1 MTQSRPGDVFRP
13 GDLLNNTY
21 RIEAL
26 LGRGGT
32 SDVYRARNEIS
43 GRLVALKA
51 LKSEFSGN
59 EDYLVLLTREEE
71 IRDIR
76 HDAVVRY
83 SENHRT
89 HDGLVYLV
97 MDYVE
102 GPGLDEMMKT
112 GGLSADDLVTI
123 CRRVSEGLH
132 AAHSRNIVH
141 RDLSPDNI
149 ILRDGV
155 PSQAV
160 IIDFGIA
167 KDTNPG
173 AKTIVGNEF
182 AGKYAYAAPEQLKGQ
197 TDARS
202 DIYSLGA
209 LLLAVFRGK
218 SPTEGKNPM
227 EVIQGKSE
235 PLDTEGVPEPLKGL
249 IDRMTD
255 PDPDKRFQSAAEVL
269 AHIDPAG
276 DATVIAGALPGGLS
290 GDVTHPPRP
299 GTAVPPPPAA
309 STAVPAGSAAGSGR
323 KSRGGLILV
332 LLLLVLAGAG
342 GGGYYLGLFDKFLVT
357 SYPLADPYTLIVEKP
372 ENAAPRAVG
381 YVPSPK
387 VQQAIERKMIA
398 QSGTSELTLASGN
411 IADTWGEDILTVLDT
426 LAPIDQWRLVVSG
439 NRAQITGTARDRRAR
454 DLAANAFRG
463 GLPGG
468 LTGKALISLGP
479 ATIKTEEL
487 THLLDEYADCGK
499 LALKDVPPFGYGLNS
514 TITVVGR
521 LASSASRI
529 KLFDAIRE
537 LAGDREVVVD
547 TEILNP
553 TLCLTETYLPSA
565 PESAIDI
572 EFSVG
577 DNGTP
582 NPTGRFFV
590 GENPVIDVVL
600 PRSVDSGFLSVSI
613 LDVSGNVFHLLPN
626 RSRTDNSVAAL
637 RAGRTGPIKVR
648 VAYPRKDVLTGGKLG
663 FQVDDSTLGKSKV
676 IVIHSAQP
684 LFSTLRPTIESAA
697 GYAQA
702 LADLAAANSNLIYSL
717 DSRIMIS
724 AKP

>member
-1 MTQSRPGDVFRP
+1 MTESRPGDVFRP

-102 GPGLDEMMKT
+102 GPGLDALMKK
-112 GGLSADDLVTI
+112 GGMSADDLVTI
-123 CRRVSEGLH
+123 CRRVTEGLQ

-149 ILRDGV
+149 ILRDGI

-173 AKTIVGNEF
+173 AETIVGNEF
-182 AGKYAYAAPEQLKGQ
+182 AGKYAYAAPEQLSGN

-202 DIYSLGA
+202 DIYALGA
-209 LLLAVFRGK
+209 LLLAVFRGEA
-218 SPTEGKNPM
+218 PNTGKNPM
-227 EVIQGKSE
+227 EVVKGKSD
-235 PLDTEGVPEPLKGL
+235 PLNTEGVPEPLKGL
-249 IDRMTD
+249 IDRMTA
-255 PDPDKRFQSAAEVL
+255 PDPDQRFQTAAEVL
-269 AHIDPAG
+269 AHIDPVS
-276 DATVIAGALPGGLS
+276 DATVIAPLPRAS
-290 GDVTHPPRP
+290 ET
-299 GTAVPPPPAA
+299 TVPPTMVSPQASPPEKA
-309 STAVPAGSAAGSGR
+309 PAPR
-323 KSRGGLILV
+323 KSRGGLV
-332 LLLLVLAGAG
+332 AVLLLVLVAAGG
-342 GGGYYLGLFDKFLVT
+342 GGGYYAGWFDGLLTKA
-357 SYPLADPYTLIVEKP
+357 YPLADPFSLIIEKP
-372 ENAAPRAVG
+372 ENGPPRAVG
-381 YVPSPK
+381 YVPSPE

-398 QSGTSELTLASGN
+398 QSGTSELTLATGDISES
-411 IADTWGEDILTVLDT
+411 WGADILDVLDT
-426 LAPIDQWRLVVSG
+426 LKPVDQWRLIVSG
-439 NRAQITGTARDRRAR
+439 NRAQITGTAATRAVRDQ
-454 DLAANAFRG
+454 AAAAFG
-463 GLPGG
+463 QGLPGA
-468 LTGKALISLGP
+468 LSGKASIALGP
-479 ATIKTEEL
+479 LVVTPNML
-487 THLLDEYADCGK
+487 TPLLKKFADCGR
-499 LALKDVPPFGYGLNS
+499 LALADVPQLGYGQDS
-514 TITVVGR
+514 TITVRGR
-521 LASSASRI
+521 LAQASSRVG
-529 KLFDAIRE
+529 LFDAIRAV
-537 LAGDREVVVD
+537 AGDRPVVID
-547 TEILNP
+547 TEMLNP
-553 TLCLTETYLPSA
+553 TLCLIEKFLPHA
-565 PESAIDI
+565 PESGI
-572 EFSVG
+572 EVDFSVG
-577 DNGTP
+577 DELTP
-582 NPTGRFFV
+582 NPSGRFFV

-600 PRSVDSGFLSVSI
+600 PQSVDSGFLSVSI

-626 RSRTDNSVAAL
+626 RIRADNSVATL
-637 RAGRTGPIKVR
+637 RGGAIGPVHVR
-648 VAYPRKDVLTGGKLG
+648 VAFPKKEAAKGLGVG

-676 IVIHSAQP
+676 IVIHSAKP
-684 LFSTLRPTIESAA
+684 LFAQMRPTTESAA

-702 LADLAAANSNLIYSL
+702 LADLAAQDSALIYSL
-717 DSRIMIS
+717 DSRILIT

>member
-209 LLLAVFRGK
+209 LLLAVYRGK

-235 PLDTEGVPEPLKGL
+235 PLDTEGVPEPLKTL
-249 IDRMTD
+249 IDRMTE

-269 AHIDPAG
+269 AHIDPAN
-276 DATVIAGALPGGLS
+276 DATVIAGPRPGRLS
-290 GDVTHPPRP
+290 GDLTHPPT
-299 GTAVPPPPAA
+299 GGSTVPPPPAA
-309 STAVPAGSAAGSGR
+309 STGVPAAATGR
-323 KSRGGLILV
+323 GSRGRLIAV
-332 LLLLVLAGAG
+332 VLLLVLAAAG
-342 GGGYYLGLFDKFLVT
+342 GGGYYAGLFDRFLAI
-357 SYPLADPYTLIVEKP
+357 SYPLADPYTLIIEKP

-387 VQQAIERKMIA
+387 VQQAIERRMIA
-398 QSGTSELTLASGN
+398 QSGTSELTLASGD
-411 IADTWGEDILTVLDT
+411 IAETWGQDILAVLDA
-426 LAPIDQWRLVVSG
+426 LKPIDQWRLVVSG
-439 NRAQITGTARDRRAR
+439 NRAQITGTARDRRTR
-454 DLAANAFRG
+454 DLAANAFSG

-479 ATIKTEEL
+479 AIVKADEL

-499 LALKDVPPFGYGLNS
+499 LALKNVPPFGYGVNS

-529 KLFDAIRE
+529 QLFDAIRN

-553 TLCLTETYLPSA
+553 TLCLIETYLPSA

-600 PRSVDSGFLSVSI
+600 PQAVDSGFLSVSI

-626 RSRTDNSVAAL
+626 RMRTDNSVAAL
-637 RAGRTGPIKVR
+637 RAGRPGPIKVR
-648 VAYPRKDVLTGGKLG
+648 VAYPRKDVLAEGKLG

-684 LFSTLRPTIESAA
+684 LFSALRPTIESAA

-702 LADLAAANSNLIYSL
+702 LADLAAGDSNLIYSL